1 MTDLSQQHKY
11 DVLKIQKSD
20 GSTPLHAAAYNED
33 SSIITYLM
41 TDLSQQQMYDVLK
54 IQDKYVGTALHM
66 AASRKHLGAA
76 KAILSSL
83 PSTLQTQ
90 LVNLKNEKGK
100 TSTDFGA
107 ELVIMLG
114 KYKILG
120 FSCLKI
126 LT

>member
-1 MTDLSQQHKY
+1 
-11 DVLKIQKSD
+11 
-20 GSTPLHAAAYNED
+20 
-33 SSIITYLM
+33 M

-54 IQDKYVGTALHM
+54 IQDKNGGTALHR
-66 AASRKHLGAA
+66 AASVKHLGAA

-90 LVNLKNEKGK
+90 LVNLKDEKGK
-100 TSTDFGA
+100 TFTDFSV
-107 ELVIMLG
+107 ELVIILG